1 MSILDR
7 HRLAA
12 FASGKST
19 RRAAMLGAAA
29 GLAVGKLG
37 LSAARAEAAQTND
50 FASGGL
56 GLSQNSF
63 AEMYG
68 GGQVGQGALIYE
80 INGATYAV
88 AGLRDL
94 DIVSSICWFP
104 EGQDTIA
111 LSDAFSVIEQFL
123 PADASL
129 REVYTT
135 PAAGIGPFAMVE
147 IYKSA
152 GLAKVVAGLPTI
164 VTSGSFMSAYNIG
177 GGLDSNVSAVN
188 AFIGDRPT
196 G

>member
-1 MSILDR
+1 MSILGI
-7 HRLAA
+7 HRLTDVATTRR
-12 FASGKST
+12 T
-19 RRAAMLGAAA
+19 RRAAMIGAAV
-29 GLAVGKLG
+29 GLAAGKLG
-37 LSAARAEAAQTND
+37 LSATRAEAMQTND

-56 GLSQNSF
+56 GLSKNSF

-68 GGQVGQGALIYE
+68 GGEAGQGALIYE
-80 INGATYAV
+80 INGSTYAL
-88 AGLRDL
+88 AGKPDL
-94 DIVSSICWFP
+94 DIVTSICWFP
-104 EGQDTIA
+104 PGQDTIE

-123 PADASL
+123 PSDASL

-164 VTSGSFMSAYNIG
+164 VTSGSFMIAYHIG
-177 GGLDSNVSAVN
+177 GGFDSSVRAVN
-188 AFIGDRPT
+188 AFIGNRPT